1 MAPTV
6 YPDDLPRAIVSLRF
20 ATGQR
25 IPRTR
30 IEHPGD
36 AAVTLA
42 DIEQAL
48 QTGTAEQI
56 MGIVFNDETI
66 QADFDQIEPLYQLFQ
81 RYGIRVRTVRDILEN
96 R

>member
-1 MAPTV
+1 
-6 YPDDLPRAIVSLRF
+6 
-20 ATGQR
+20 
-25 IPRTR
+25 
-30 IEHPGD
+30 
-36 AAVTLA
+36 
-42 DIEQAL
+42 
-48 QTGTAEQI
+48 